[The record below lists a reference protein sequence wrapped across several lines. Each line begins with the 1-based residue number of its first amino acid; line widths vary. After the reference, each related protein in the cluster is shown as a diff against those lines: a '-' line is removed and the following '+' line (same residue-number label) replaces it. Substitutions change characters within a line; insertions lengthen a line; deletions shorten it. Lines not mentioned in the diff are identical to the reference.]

1 MTQTI
6 QMGTDRDLNHPHPNP
21 LPSRE
26 REPFEH
32 PRPTYVPGRRHV
44 LDMDDFS
51 RKEIKDTF
59 QNADAMREVMNRE
72 IKKVP
77 TLRGKTVITLFTEAS
92 TRTRV
97 SFEQAGKI
105 LSADV
110 INVSGSGS
118 SVEKGES
125 LYNTALTLQAMN
137 ADIIIIR
144 HSHSGAPHFLAR
156 HLDAC
161 VINAGD
167 GAHAHPT
174 QALLDMYT
182 MRNYFGRVEGL
193 KVAIVGDILYS
204 RVARSNLWGL
214 TAMGA
219 DVTLCAPRTLL
230 PQDLLD
236 RRTEVEG
243 HPFADV
249 RIVTDIESA
258 LEGRGRGVRAAA
270 PARTTA
276 GRTPAVAQGVLSRL
290 WHQRGAAKARQS
302 RRAGDAPRPDERGRG
317 DRPRSRTRLALG
329 DRGAGH
335 QRRRGPHGA
344 AVQRGH
350 TDQGRLPKT
359 ALEEWEPP
367 TKLPLSI

>member
-1 MTQTI
+1 MTQLI
-6 QMGTDRDLNHPHPNP
+6 Q
-21 LPSRE
+21 RE
-26 REPFEH
+26 RTNGAPAVVPFER

-51 RKEIKDTF
+51 RQEIEDTF

-144 HSHSGAPHFLAR
+144 HGHSGAPHFLAR

-182 MRNYFGRVEGL
+182 MRNYFGHVEGL

-214 TAMGA
+214 TTMGA
-219 DVTLCAPRTLL
+219 EVTLCAPPTLL

-236 RRTEVEG
+236 GRADIDG
-243 HPFADV
+243 HPFANV
-249 RIVTDIESA
+249 RIVTAIESA
-258 LEGRGRGVRAAA
+258 LEGADVVYALRLQLERQQAGHLPSLREYSREYGINEERLKLASPGALVMHPGPMNEGVEID
-270 PARTTA
+270 
-276 GRTPAVAQGVLSRL
+276 PAVAHGSRSLIEEQVTNGVAIRMALLYSVATPIRE
-290 WHQRGAAKARQS
+290 GYP
-302 RRAGDAPRPDERGRG
+302 RRP
-317 DRPRSRTRLALG
+317 
-329 DRGAGH
+329 
-335 QRRRGPHGA
+335 
-344 AVQRGH
+344 
-350 TDQGRLPKT
+350 
-359 ALEEWEPP
+359 
-367 TKLPLSI
+367 

>member
-1 MTQTI
+1 MMQLI
-6 QMGTDRDLNHPHPNP
+6 Q
-21 LPSRE
+21 RE
-26 REPFEH
+26 RTNGAPAVVPFER

-51 RKEIKDTF
+51 RQEIEDTF
-59 QNADAMREVMNRE
+59 QNADAMREVLYRE

-137 ADIIIIR
+137 ADIIVIR
-144 HSHSGAPHFLAR
+144 HAHSGAPHFLAR

-174 QALLDMYT
+174 QALLDLYT
-182 MRNYFGRVEGL
+182 MRNYFGHVEGL

-219 DVTLCAPRTLL
+219 DVTLCAPPTLL
-230 PQDLLD
+230 PQDMLD
-236 RRTEVEG
+236 GRAEIEG

-249 RIVTDIESA
+249 RIDTDVESA
-258 LEGRGRGVRAAA
+258 LEGADVVYALRLQLERQQAGHLPSLREYSRAYGINEERLKLANPDALVMHPGPMNEGVEID
-270 PARTTA
+270 
-276 GRTPAVAQGVLSRL
+276 PAVAHGSRSVIEEQVTNGVAIRM
-290 WHQRGAAKARQS
+290 
-302 RRAGDAPRPDERGRG
+302 
-317 DRPRSRTRLALG
+317 ALLYSVATPIREG
-329 DRGAGH
+329 YP
-335 QRRRGPHGA
+335 RRG
-344 AVQRGH
+344 
-350 TDQGRLPKT
+350 
-359 ALEEWEPP
+359 
-367 TKLPLSI
+367 

>member
-6 QMGTDRDLNHPHPNP
+6 QPQARASGVERPNGP
-21 LPSRE
+21 TPVA
-26 REPFEH
+26 PFERPK
-32 PRPTYVPGRRHV
+32 PRYVPGRRHV

-51 RKEIKDTF
+51 RQEIEDTF

-118 SVEKGES
+118 SVEKGET

-137 ADIIIIR
+137 ADIIVIR
-144 HSHSGAPHFLAR
+144 HGHSGAPHFLAR

-182 MRNYFGRVEGL
+182 MRNYFGHVEGL

-214 TAMGA
+214 TTMGA
-219 DVTLCAPRTLL
+219 DVTLCAPPTLL
-230 PQDLLD
+230 PQDMLD
-236 RRTEVEG
+236 RRADIEG
-243 HPFADV
+243 HPFANV
-249 RIVTDIESA
+249 KIVTGIESA
-258 LEGRGRGVRAAA
+258 LDGADVVYALRLQLERQQAGHLPSLREYSREYGINEERLKLASPDALVMHPGPMNEGVEID
-270 PARTTA
+270 
-276 GRTPAVAQGVLSRL
+276 PAVAHGSRSLIEEQVTNGVAIRMALLYSVATPIRE
-290 WHQRGAAKARQS
+290 GYP
-302 RRAGDAPRPDERGRG
+302 RRP
-317 DRPRSRTRLALG
+317 
-329 DRGAGH
+329 
-335 QRRRGPHGA
+335 
-344 AVQRGH
+344 
-350 TDQGRLPKT
+350 
-359 ALEEWEPP
+359 
-367 TKLPLSI
+367 